1 MVINRQKRVRV
12 ASAPLES
19 FLNRVLKTVR
29 MPADAATVCLVDD
42 AQMARWN
49 RAYRG
54 KPKSTDVLSF
64 PTNGTRRQATGRKEN
79 RLSTR
84 NGAAHSSYLG
94 DIAIAPAVA
103 KRNARALGRSL
114 DEELR
119 VLILHGVLHLL
130 GYDHETDNGQMERF
144 ELKLRARLGLR

>member
-29 MPADAATVCLVDD
+29 MPADAATVCLVND

-54 KPKSTDVLSF
+54 KPKATDVLSF
-64 PTNGTRRQATGRKEN
+64 PANGTSRGKK
-79 RLSTR
+79 RLPLA
-84 NGAAHSSYLG
+84 NGAAHKSYLG

-103 KRNARALGRSL
+103 KRNARALGRNL

>member
-19 FLNRVLKTVR
+19 FLNRVLKTVHA
-29 MPADAATVCLVDD
+29 PANAATVCLVDD

-54 KPKSTDVLSF
+54 KPKPTDVLSF
-64 PTNGTRRQATGRKEN
+64 PANGVRRGKNPPSA
-79 RLSTR
+79 R
-84 NGAAHSSYLG
+84 NGATHDSYLG
-94 DIAIAPAVA
+94 DVAIAPAVA
-103 KRNARALGRSL
+103 KKNARALGRTLS
-114 DEELR
+114 DELR

-130 GYDHETDNGQMERF
+130 GYDHETDNGQMERL
-144 ELKLRARLGLR
+144 ELKLRAQLGLR